1 MQMQINWPIAIW
13 YEFLLK
19 GIAKQTM
26 EKTNALEFV
35 VKYWKNM
42 QEKVL
47 FDQNQSIL
55 FFKDFDQKPQ
65 DLLLSKSQGLFWP
78 KDHFWGCICYP
89 FNF

>member
-1 MQMQINWPIAIW
+1 
-13 YEFLLK
+13 
-19 GIAKQTM
+19 M

-65 DLLLSKSQGLFWP
+65 DLLLSKSQGLF
-78 KDHFWGCICYP
+78 
-89 FNF
+89 